1 MQLVNTQNEQSPFY
15 YASAKDSSAE
25 CPRIDKPCLK
35 LLQLSILTCTLLAT
49 SLVAEDYI
57 SVQTMYYDEDSG
69 RTTISTPSIELNKDF
84 GTDYT
89 LNLSFAYDSVSGAS
103 PIFIDS
109 TSGASAKVPE
119 GLIYKNDIK
128 FTDVEYEDKRKA
140 VGATLT
146 KRFESRDE
154 LTVGLNVSNEY
165 DYKSKEISAEYLH
178 YLDSSKNSS
187 ISFGTSYQ
195 KNDVSLYCSLNT
207 GDCDSSSGASEKVY
221 DLDVISSEI
230 GYTQTIDKTSQAKV
244 SLFYI
249 DEDGYLSNPYMR
261 VVRDYNSNPKITAE
275 KKPDTRTA
283 YGIRV
288 EYSKAINEKLSSVS
302 SYRFYD
308 DDWDITS
315 HTINSELYYEYNTKL
330 TLGGGLRYYTQSE
343 AKFYSGKKDYFTDQE
358 YASSDRRMSEFDS
371 FNYMVSADYK
381 INAKVSVNGSVN
393 YYDQP
398 DWLDAIYYN
407 LGVKYRF

>member
-1 MQLVNTQNEQSPFY
+1 MQL
-15 YASAKDSSAE
+15 
-25 CPRIDKPCLK
+25 R
-35 LLQLSILTCTLLAT
+35 LSILTCALLST
-49 SLVAEDYI
+49 TLVAEDYI

-69 RTTISTPSIELNKDF
+69 RTTISTPSIEFNKDF

-89 LNLSFAYDSVSGAS
+89 LNASFAFDSVSGAS

-109 TSGASAKVPE
+109 SSGASAKVPE
-119 GLIYKNDIK
+119 GVIYKDDIK
-128 FTDVEYEDKRKA
+128 FSDVDYEDERKA

-146 KRFESRDE
+146 KRFASRDE
-154 LTVGLNVSNEY
+154 LTLGVNISNEY

-195 KNDVSLYCSLNT
+195 KNDVSVYCSLNT

-244 SLFYI
+244 SIFYI
-249 DEDGYLSNPYMR
+249 DEDGYLTNPYMR
-261 VVRDYNSNPKITAE
+261 VVRDYGTTPKITTE
-275 KKPDTRTA
+275 KKPDTRRA
-283 YGIRV
+283 YGAMV
-288 EYSKAINEKLSSVS
+288 QYSKAINDKLSSVS

-315 HTINSELYYEYNTKL
+315 HTINSELYYELNSKL
-330 TLGGGLRYYTQSE
+330 TVGGGFRYYTQTE

-358 YASSDRRMSEFDS
+358 YASSDRRMSDFDS
-371 FNYMVSADYK
+371 LNYMLSADYK
-381 INAKVSVNGSVN
+381 VNKKISLNGSVN

-398 DWLDAIYYN
+398 DWFDAVYYN
-407 LGVKYRF
+407 IGLKYRF

>member
-1 MQLVNTQNEQSPFY
+1 MQL
-15 YASAKDSSAE
+15 
-25 CPRIDKPCLK
+25 R
-35 LLQLSILTCTLLAT
+35 LSILTCALLST
-49 SLVAEDYI
+49 TLVAEDYI

-69 RTTISTPSIELNKDF
+69 RTTISTPSIEFNKDF

-89 LNLSFAYDSVSGAS
+89 LNASFAFDSVSGAS

-109 TSGASAKVPE
+109 SSGASAKVPE
-119 GLIYKNDIK
+119 GVIYKDDIK
-128 FTDVEYEDKRKA
+128 FSDVDYEDERKA

-146 KRFESRDE
+146 KRFASRDE
-154 LTVGLNVSNEY
+154 LTLGVNISNEY

-195 KNDVSLYCSLNT
+195 KNDVSVYCSLNT

-244 SLFYI
+244 SIFYI
-249 DEDGYLSNPYMR
+249 DEDGYLTNPYMR
-261 VVRDYNSNPKITAE
+261 VVRDYGTTPKITAE
-275 KKPDTRTA
+275 KKPDTRRA
-283 YGIRV
+283 YGAMV
-288 EYSKAINEKLSSVS
+288 QYSKAINDKLSSVS

-315 HTINSELYYEYNTKL
+315 HTINSELYYELNSKL
-330 TLGGGLRYYTQSE
+330 TVGGGFRYYIQTE
-343 AKFYSGKKDYFTDQE
+343 AEFYSGEKDYFTDQE
-358 YASSDRRMSEFDS
+358 YASSDRRMSDFDS
-371 FNYMVSADYK
+371 LNYMLSADYK
-381 INAKVSVNGSVN
+381 VNKKISLNGSVN

-398 DWLDAIYYN
+398 DWFDAVYYN
-407 LGVKYRF
+407 IGLKYRF